1 MARTPKKN
9 ANKPTTAKPSDP
21 WNRKTITVS
30 LSAER
35 RAVLRSV
42 LPEDQ
47 HGLLS
52 PADVIYHL
60 IDLLDSDDPERNL
73 PAPQNMADDR
83 FERLELAT
91 QQNAEA
97 LALCAESLKQIAL
110 SMEPLQKLISVQ
122 APAALKPAS
131 RWIACVI
138 AILRPV
144 PHADIRLGLK
154 LASITTADA
163 GMVSICFDVVRV
175 NGPAAT
181 LPPLRLKP
189 MAASSPLAVCLRGQA
204 VPALELTELMDGGQP
219 YGSRIRT
226 PAAPACLSWF
236 YKFRRKKIKASFKA
250 GLNFIRCY
258 RGKPS

>member
-1 MARTPKKN
+1 MARTPKK
-9 ANKPTTAKPSDP
+9 KPNTQITAKPSDP
-21 WNRKTITVS
+21 WSRKTITVS

-60 IDLLDSDDPERNL
+60 IDLLESDDPERNF

-83 FERLELAT
+83 LERLELAT

-97 LALCAESLKQIAL
+97 LALCAGSLKQIAL
-110 SMEPLQKLISVQ
+110 SMEPLQRLISGQ
-122 APAALKPAS
+122 APAASKPAS
-131 RWIACVI
+131 SWIDRVVSV
-138 AILRPV
+138 LRPP

-154 LASITTADA
+154 LASMTTADA

-175 NGPAAT
+175 DGPAVT

-189 MAASSPLAVCLRGQA
+189 MAASSPLSVCLRGRPL
-204 VPALELTELMDGGQP
+204 PALELACKKEAAGWRATIRKCHSHASGPNLLELV
-219 YGSRIRT
+219 
-226 PAAPACLSWF
+226 L
-236 YKFRRKKIKASFKA
+236 
-250 GLNFIRCY
+250 
-258 RGKPS
+258 